1 MARTSP
7 MERSFIY
14 RDKKPQPDLV
24 LIDKEEV
31 IQAAKNI
38 KNLGEN
44 DKAKYWAFNKFVI
57 NEK

>member
-1 MARTSP
+1 